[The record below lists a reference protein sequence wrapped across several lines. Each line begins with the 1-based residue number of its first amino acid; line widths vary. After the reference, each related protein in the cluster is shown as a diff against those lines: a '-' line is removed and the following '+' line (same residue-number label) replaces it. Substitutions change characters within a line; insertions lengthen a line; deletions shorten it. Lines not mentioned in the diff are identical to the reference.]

1 MRCRLLT
8 PPLERASRVWGINS
22 PNASIYWLMEGIC
35 GHWPSKSW
43 SRQRGARPKSSGPK
57 AAKKGVELRMPI
69 YVYILIYRQAFSM
82 KNNLLSAIQIAA
94 LKKRF
99 ERCKTQ
105 ILALEWVTQGSLS
118 QSPQGNWRWT
128 RKLKAKT
135 VTVAL
140 SDKQAELFRLAID
153 GHRELE
159 NLIDQMRAI
168 SQQVLL
174 DSVEGPPRRK
184 RRISSEMRLNFAPFA
199 QVDVSRLIAAVDK
212 LTARCTNVSEIITIV
227 E

>member
-1 MRCRLLT
+1 LSH
-8 PPLERASRVWGINS
+8 PI
-22 PNASIYWLMEGIC
+22 EG
-35 GHWPSKSW
+35 
-43 SRQRGARPKSSGPK
+43 
-57 AAKKGVELRMPI
+57 ED
-69 YVYILIYRQAFSM
+69 
-82 KNNLLSAIQIAA
+82 LSFAA
-94 LKKRF
+94 LEAFFESRNLGGGEQVFFHRKSLSVYKYIYLYWHAQLYSFLCRF
-99 ERCKTQ
+99 WS
-105 ILALEWVTQGSLS
+105 ASLS

-159 NLIDQMRAI
+159 NLIRQMRAI

-184 RRISSEMRLNFAPFA
+184 RRISS
-199 QVDVSRLIAAVDK
+199 
-212 LTARCTNVSEIITIV
+212 
-227 E
+227 